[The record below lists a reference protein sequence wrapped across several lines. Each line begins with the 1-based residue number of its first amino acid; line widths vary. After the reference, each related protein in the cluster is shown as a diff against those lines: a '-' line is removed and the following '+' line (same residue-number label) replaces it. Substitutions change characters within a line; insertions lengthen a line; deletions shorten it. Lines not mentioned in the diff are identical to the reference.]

1 MDACAIADLIGVLEA
16 EVGLGESLQRN
27 LDAQREA
34 ILAWDM
40 EALLQQV
47 EARETHL
54 RTLAELEFGRAELLK
69 TLPVGAAPRNLS
81 QLVAHLASQPTEQK
95 QLLILQRR
103 SRKIF
108 TRLLA
113 EERTLQALKENLVAH
128 IHEAMG
134 QVLQKGASVYGGSGQ
149 VRHGPPATLMYQKV

>member
-1 MDACAIADLIGVLEA
+1 MDTAAVADLIAVLEA

-27 LDAQREA
+27 LAAQREA

-40 EALLQQV
+40 ESLLQRV

-54 RTLAELEFGRAELLK
+54 RTLAELERGRTELVK
-69 TLPVGAAPRNLS
+69 ALPVGMASSDLS
-81 QLVAHLASQPTEQK
+81 HLIAQLASHAKEQK
-95 QLLILQRR
+95 QLRVLQKR
-103 SRKIF
+103 SRQIF

-128 IHEAMG
+128 IHDAMG
-134 QVLQKGASVYGGSGQ
+134 QVLQKHPSVYGGSGQ
-149 VRHGPPATLMYQKV
+149 VSYGPPATLMYQKV

>member
-1 MDACAIADLIGVLEA
+1 MDADVADLIAVLEA

-34 ILAWDM
+34 ILAWNM
-40 EALLQQV
+40 EALLRQV

-54 RTLAELEFGRAELLK
+54 RTLAELEHGRMELLK
-69 TLPVGAAPRNLS
+69 ALPVGMAASDLS
-81 QLVAHLASQPTEQK
+81 HLVAQLVSHPKEQK
-95 QLLILQRR
+95 QLRLLQKR
-103 SRKIF
+103 SRQIF

-149 VRHGPPATLMYQKV
+149 VNYGPPATLMYQKV

>member
-1 MDACAIADLIGVLEA
+1 MDVSVADLVAVLEA

-27 LDAQREA
+27 LEAQREA

-54 RTLAELEFGRAELLK
+54 RTLAELELSRAELLK
-69 TLPVGAAPRNLS
+69 ALPIGAGARELS
-81 QLVAHLASQPTEQK
+81 QLIAQLGSHTKEQK
-95 QLLILQRR
+95 QLCVLQKR
-103 SRKIF
+103 SHQVF
-108 TRLLA
+108 NRLLT
-113 EERTLQALKENLVAH
+113 EERTLQALKENLVGH

-149 VRHGPPATLMYQKV
+149 VSYGPPATLMYQKV